1 MVDEKGCIRG
11 QEMERKA
18 EFGRQE
24 KKDRNLK
31 GARVDRKGRR
41 GKRIGMQGPGM
52 DRRQGKVTGSIE
64 RTRVC

>member
-1 MVDEKGCIRG
+1 
-11 QEMERKA
+11 MERGE

-31 GARVDRKGRR
+31 GERVDRKGRR

-52 DRRQGKVTGSIE
+52 DRRQGKVIGNID
-64 RTRVC
+64 RTRVCVRAV

>member
-1 MVDEKGCIRG
+1 
-11 QEMERKA
+11 MERGRN
-18 EFGRQE
+18 FGRQE

-31 GARVDRKGRR
+31 GARVDRKERR

-52 DRRQGKVTGSIE
+52 DRRQGKVTGRID